1 MATKIK
7 WEDANFLWNNNPY
20 LWNEVEIVKKVTEG
34 GGGDD
39 ENIWKNLLDQER
51 ILEENYKKLTLEE
64 KEKFV
69 QIVVKIKDN
78 KERSSPYIYTQK
90 KEKKKNLDITVKD
103 IRLTVEEVLGVKLQ
117 IENINV

>member
-7 WEDANFLWNNNPY
+7 WEDANFLWNNTPY

-69 QIVVKIKDN
+69 QIVVKIKDS

-90 KEKKKNLDITVKD
+90 KEKQKNLDITVKD